1 MNGNEN
7 HCHELSTYCVT
18 ESLHSHH
25 CSRCFPKSA
34 TTMSHVPQC
43 HLAPLPPRRGVPVPT
58 FNVDSLVTTSTNRKC
73 HKWHHF
79 ISGAVIKSPDNTHSA
94 GSQTMQVALLFWDHQ
109 AGRPHVDT
117 QVVRLSRAP
126 EQQSMP
132 TDQPG
137 KWATLEILLR
147 LYSGHRGYCHRCRN

>member
-1 MNGNEN
+1 MEMKTIAMNSAIIVWQN
-7 HCHELSTYCVT
+7 HFIAITAAGVSP
-18 ESLHSHH
+18 
-25 CSRCFPKSA
+25 R
-34 TTMSHVPQC
+34 VPQLC
-43 HLAPLPPRRGVPVPT
+43 LMFHNVTLPPLPPRRGVPVPT

-109 AGRPHVDT
+109 VGRPHVDT
-117 QVVRLSRAP
+117 QVVRLSRAL